1 MSTGVRQAIP
11 SQYLTG
17 PTAYLIKPA
26 KLSLEVMVP
35 SKSKSANATRWPPC
49 PWGIASYSPM
59 IGRERQERSSLGQG
73 KFEYSFVILR
83 YFSDNG
89 G

>member
-1 MSTGVRQAIP
+1 MTTGVRQAIP

-35 SKSKSANATRWPPC
+35 SKSKSANATK
-49 PWGIASYSPM
+49 SPLA
-59 IGRERQERSSLGQG
+59 RG
-73 KFEYSFVILR
+73 KSPLILP
-83 YFSDNG
+83 
-89 G
+89 